1 MLYIKELTKEHHFL
15 WKEYELWL
23 EYSQNKKNVVKKYF
37 IYDDDYK
44 NKKLKKKGFRDLTT
58 EEYCMYNCEFD
69 DIIGDWTLIKGDY
82 GLIFVQLKNKYCL
95 AFRCYLD
102 NENNCI
108 LFENNAEYII
118 NEEEEELLKS
128 VGFEIE
134 RKMSSDE
141 DEDEDEE
148 DEEDVEEDVEDN
160 ADADD
165 EISTEE
171 ESEESEEEIIPIK
184 MKIDNNCYV
193 SLLEYMRELPDE
205 KDDTKHIIYYH
216 FYFIECIFNDKKELI
231 DLQRSE
237 IGMKDIKK
245 RRKDK
250 IFPYNFNYNYE
261 DYLDKNKYYL
271 FYNDN
276 KYMAKRKNN
285 SHTIFIDENKMKIL
299 MFDII
304 KMNHIKGIYDK

>member
-1 MLYIKELTKEHHFL
+1 
-15 WKEYELWL
+15 
-23 EYSQNKKNVVKKYF
+23 
-37 IYDDDYK
+37 
-44 NKKLKKKGFRDLTT
+44 
-58 EEYCMYNCEFD
+58 
-69 DIIGDWTLIKGDY
+69 
-82 GLIFVQLKNKYCL
+82 
-95 AFRCYLD
+95 
-102 NENNCI
+102 
-108 LFENNAEYII
+108 
-118 NEEEEELLKS
+118 
-128 VGFEIE
+128 
-134 RKMSSDE
+134 MSSDE

-148 DEEDVEEDVEDN
+148 DEEEVEDN

-165 EISTEE
+165 EIST
-171 ESEESEEEIIPIK
+171 EESEEEIIPIK

>member
-1 MLYIKELTKEHHFL
+1 MLYIKELTKEHNNL

-23 EYSQNKKNVVKKYF
+23 EYSQNKKNVVRKYF

-102 NENNCI
+102 NDNNCI
-108 LFENNAEYII
+108 LFENNAEYVI
-118 NEEEEELLKS
+118 NKEEEELLNSVEFNIKS
-128 VGFEIE
+128 KV
-134 RKMSSDE
+134 SSDE
-141 DEDEDEE
+141 EE
-148 DEEDVEEDVEDN
+148 DETESV
-160 ADADD
+160 
-165 EISTEE
+165 EE
-171 ESEESEEEIIPIK
+171 ESENKETESIETESEDELENLQL
-184 MKIDNNCYV
+184 KIENNCFV

-205 KDDTKHIIYYH
+205 EDDTKHIIYYH
-216 FYFIECIFNDKKELI
+216 FYFIECIINEKKELI

-250 IFPYNFNYNYE
+250 QMPYNFHFNYD
-261 DYLDKNKYYL
+261 DYLDKDKYYL
-271 FYNDN
+271 FYNNN
-276 KYMAKRKNN
+276 KYMAKKKDN
-285 SHTIFIDENKMKIL
+285 SQTIQLNEDKMKIL

-304 KMNHIKGIYDK
+304 KMNHIKGIYHD